1 MTTKSE
7 WHDILEAKELLGL
20 GDRATLGEIKRSY
33 RQQCKAFH
41 PDIVGN
47 DKEKGTVMRQLTRS
61 YDLLIR
67 HCSQFRIP
75 LVPGDGD
82 AVEADDWWM
91 DRFGQDPLWGKGKG
105 KKKT

>member
-7 WHDILEAKELLGL
+7 WQEVLEAKELLNL

-33 RQQCKAFH
+33 RQKCKEFH

-47 DKEKGTVMRQLTRS
+47 DKAKGDIMRKLTRS
-61 YDLLIR
+61 YDLLIN
-67 HCSQFRIP
+67 HCRQFRIP

-91 DRFGQDPLWGKGKG
+91 DRFGQDPLWGK
-105 KKKT
+105 KK